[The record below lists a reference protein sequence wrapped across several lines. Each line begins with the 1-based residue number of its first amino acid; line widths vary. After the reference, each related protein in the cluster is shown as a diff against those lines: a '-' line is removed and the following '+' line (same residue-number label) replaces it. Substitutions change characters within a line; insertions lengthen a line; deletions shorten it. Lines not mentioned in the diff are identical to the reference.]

1 MPQVIIQSSVAPTE
15 YPPGTSLGQY
25 RFRLSK
31 GGLPAYT
38 QYIDPPLPAQVV
50 FDGVAVGEYTLTV
63 LRLSIGGL
71 SVGTAYTHPTPIVV
85 AAPPP
90 VVGDG
95 VVGAAITVA

>member
-1 MPQVIIQSSVAPTE
+1 MPQVRIATSTVPQE
-15 YPPGTSLGQY
+15 YPAGTSLGQF

-38 QYIDPPLPAQVV
+38 QYIDPPLPAQVI
-50 FDGVAVGEYTLTV
+50 FDGVSVGEYTLTV
-63 LRLSIGGL
+63 LRLSAGGL